1 MSAPNT
7 LTVSSA
13 LLAVFCF
20 ASSSASGQTATVDP
34 TVRTEGVTASSVLD
48 ADVTISYDRF
58 GVPTVESGGRFDAYF
73 AEGFLHA
80 QNRFAQMDLSRRFAA
95 GELAALIGPSMV
107 EQDRASRRFR
117 LRTVA
122 RDLLGRLDDDD
133 RQALSA
139 YTAGVN
145 AGLADLVAPAPEYA
159 ILGATPSQWVPE
171 DSVLVMFAF
180 MLTLDWSASWEGTHA
195 SFFEAVPAS
204 IREFLVDPRSRQDA
218 PITELRDRRNSIPG
232 IPTDEQIALRILP
245 EVPETIE
252 HSYGGPDDS
261 DGIVFGDGKIGNGDG
276 NIGNGDESDNGN
288 EDGNEDVGSD
298 APETTSDDSRDAI
311 GSNQWAIGADLTA
324 DGRAILANDPHLGLT
339 LPVAWYRIRLLW
351 PEHDLTGLSIP
362 GLPGISIGS
371 NGKIAWGFTNL
382 TGDLQDLIALEI
394 DPDDPDRYRTSEG
407 WESFGEVVEMIE
419 VAGGESVAYPIRTT
433 RWGLVNGTYQ
443 DASGASRD
451 AVVEWAALHPELI
464 NIDIFKLEES
474 SNVEEA
480 LDVVGGWYG
489 PAQNVVVADSAG
501 NIGFTV
507 SGFLPDR
514 RNKDGRAPY
523 GLWDGTESWSTRPS
537 AKRPRVVNPASGF
550 LHTANNRTA
559 DLMTSSKLGFRW
571 ANPSRARRIAD
582 VLMVADDADEPDMLD
597 LQMDTTVLAY
607 EPWRDLIVLAIS
619 VDEPDED
626 LARVRAELVDWNGK
640 AEGDQVAPALIG
652 WIRSKM
658 LRDIRESV
666 ELWAMNEGL
675 GRVSVPRISD
685 EPYLRLIE
693 DQPMNWLP
701 EGPWDSWDE
710 WITIQILAAIEEGV
724 ESPWEES
731 NRIMLESP
739 LASMAPDPMKPMLQI
754 DLGPQSGHWFAPKV
768 LTPGI
773 GASARMVVSPGRE
786 ADGILLTPGGQSGN
800 PLSPHYRSLTDSW
813 TQGDLAPFLP
823 GEPVATFD
831 LRAE

>member
-1 MSAPNT
+1 M
-7 LTVSSA
+7 
-13 LLAVFCF
+13 
-20 ASSSASGQTATVDP
+20 VDP
-34 TVRTEGVTASSVLD
+34 TVRTEGAAVSSALA
-48 ADVTISYDRF
+48 ADVTVFYDRF
-58 GVPTVESGGRFDAYF
+58 GVPTVEAAGRFDAYF

-80 QNRFAQMDLSRRFAA
+80 QNRFTQMDLSRRFAA
-95 GELAALIGPSMV
+95 GELAALVGPSMV
-107 EQDRASRRFR
+107 ERDRASRRFR
-117 LRTVA
+117 LRSVA
-122 RDLLGRLDDDD
+122 RDLLNRLDDDD
-133 RQALSA
+133 LQALSS

-145 AGLADLVAPAPEYA
+145 AGLADLAAPAPEYA
-159 ILGATPSQWVPE
+159 ILGTKPSEWVPE

-180 MLTLDWSASWEGTHA
+180 MITLDWSASWEGTHA
-195 SFFEAVPAS
+195 SFFEAMPAS

-232 IPTDEQIALRILP
+232 IPTDEQIALRVLP

-252 HSYGGPDDS
+252 HSYGGSGDS
-261 DGIVFGDGKIGNGDG
+261 GGIVFGDGKIGNGDG
-276 NIGNGDESDNGN
+276 NEDQN
-288 EDGNEDVGSD
+288 EDQNEDEGTDV
-298 APETTSDDSRDAI
+298 PETTSDESRDAI
-311 GSNQWAIGADLTA
+311 GSNQWVIGADLTA

-339 LPVAWYRIRLLW
+339 LPVAWYRIRMRW

-394 DPDDPDRYRTSEG
+394 NPDDPNRYRTSEG

-419 VAGGESVAYPIRTT
+419 VAGGEPVAYPIRTT
-433 RWGLVNGTYQ
+433 RWGLVNGIYQ

-451 AVVEWAALHPELI
+451 AVVEWAALHPELV
-464 NIDIFKLEES
+464 NFNIFKLEDS
-474 SNVEEA
+474 SNVAEA
-480 LDVVGGWYG
+480 LDVIGEWYG
-489 PAQNVVVADSAG
+489 PAQNVVVADIEG

-523 GLWDGTESWSTRPS
+523 GLWNGAESWSERPS

-559 DLMTSSKLGFRW
+559 DMMTSSRLGFRW

-582 VLMVADDADEPDMLD
+582 VLMVANEADESDMLD

-626 LARVRAELVDWNGK
+626 LARVRAELLDWDGR

-658 LRDIRESV
+658 LRDIRESI

-710 WITIQILAAIEEGV
+710 WITLQILAAIEEGA
-724 ESPWEES
+724 ESPWEET

-739 LASMAPDPMKPMLQI
+739 LAQMAPDPMKPMLQI

-813 TQGDLAPFLP
+813 VEGESVPFLP
-823 GEPVATFD
+823 GDMVATFE